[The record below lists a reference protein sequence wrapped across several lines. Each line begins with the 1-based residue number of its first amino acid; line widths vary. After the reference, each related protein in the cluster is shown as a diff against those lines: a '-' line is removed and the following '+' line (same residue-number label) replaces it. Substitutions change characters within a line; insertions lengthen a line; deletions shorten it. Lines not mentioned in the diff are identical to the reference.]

1 MEQSSSKID
10 VFLSL
15 FKDFDLTVTYRDGYT
30 TKPNFEKEA
39 IEIERNNLKIR
50 KDLEKE
56 LKKAQEDYSLARKM
70 FKYGKV
76 TKEDLIDFEWRI
88 FELKEQ
94 INQLDEGEY

>member
-1 MEQSSSKID
+1 MEQSASKID
-10 VFLSL
+10 IFLSL

-30 TKPNFEKEA
+30 RPNFEREA
-39 IEIERNNLKIR
+39 LEIERNNVKIK
-50 KDLEKE
+50 KDLEKA

-70 FKYGKV
+70 YKSGKV
-76 TKEDLIDFEWRI
+76 TKDELIDYEWRI

>member
-15 FKDFDLTVTYRDGYT
+15 FKDFDLTITYRDGQ

-39 IEIERNNLKIR
+39 LEIERSNLKI
-50 KDLEKE
+50 KKE
-56 LKKAQEDYSLARKM
+56 LERALKKVQEDYSIARKM
-70 FKYGKV
+70 FKSGKV
-76 TKEDLIDFEWRI
+76 SKEDLIDYEWKI

-94 INQLDEGEY
+94 INQLNEGEY

>member
-1 MEQSSSKID
+1 MEQSASKID
-10 VFLSL
+10 IFLSL

-30 TKPNFEKEA
+30 RPNFEREA
-39 IEIERNNLKIR
+39 LEIERNNVKIK
-50 KDLEKE
+50 KDLEKA

-70 FKYGKV
+70 FKSGKV
-76 TKEDLIDFEWRI
+76 TKDELIDYEWRI

>member
-15 FKDFDLTVTYRDGYT
+15 FKDFDLTVTYRNGYI
-30 TKPNFEKEA
+30 KPSFEKEA
-39 IEIERNNLKIR
+39 LDIERNNLKIK
-50 KDLEKE
+50 KDLEKA

-70 FKYGKV
+70 FKSGKV

>member
-15 FKDFDLTVTYRDGYT
+15 FKDFDLTVTYRDGH

-39 IEIERNNLKIR
+39 LEIEKNNLKIK
-50 KDLEKE
+50 KDLERA
-56 LKKAQEDYSLARKM
+56 LKKAQEDYSMARKM
-70 FKYGKV
+70 FKSGKV
-76 TKEDLIDFEWRI
+76 TKEDLIDYEWRI

-94 INQLDEGEY
+94 IDQIDEGGY